1 MKKIISTFV
10 ALMVCAMM
18 TSIVSAQ
25 NPAKEILIK
34 ISQSK
39 DCPFSKEVF
48 DGIDWDNPNRH
59 NTDEHFQFDDK
70 GSATGITSY
79 VLDCFKRKDGNYTA
93 LLVKLSVAVNTETEI
108 SGIKTEMTNWL
119 YKGGKVHLRP
129 NEEVIKMPTIANF
142 YSNTADFPKPLY
154 DSLKNIIAQNR
165 FLGVGAKPNERNL
178 VISFIPD
185 LKKLEGIMAGF
196 EKIKSL
202 PQIYYS
208 WNGEKMVRRP
218 ESKPI
223 DLDLSLFGVEGYETK
238 IPANYAVEAIKT
250 YYATDPY
257 GIGLSQKEYLEQYG
271 NRINT
276 LSPTTASGDVNF
288 PDENGWTVYNHL
300 QFSCYEYKKGGYLAV
315 LYKDAEKTLAMYS
328 FKDGE
333 LTLLSNAFP
342 QFDKAAIE
350 TQTPTELKFEIG
362 YSTYPF
368 TADGFTLV
376 KKNIEYDQKTFEM
389 IDHGDTLTEYKWDG
403 EKFVKQQ

>member
-1 MKKIISTFV
+1 
-10 ALMVCAMM
+10 MVCAMM

-25 NPAKEILIK
+25 NPAKEILTK

-39 DCPFSKEVF
+39 DCPFSKEIF
-48 DGIDWDNPNRH
+48 DNIDWDNPNRH
-59 NTDEHFQFDDK
+59 NTDEHFQFDGK

-129 NEEVIKMPTIANF
+129 NDEVIKMPTIADF

-238 IPANYAVEAIKT
+238 IPENYAVEAIKT
-250 YYATDPY
+250 
-257 GIGLSQKEYLEQYG
+257 
-271 NRINT
+271 
-276 LSPTTASGDVNF
+276 
-288 PDENGWTVYNHL
+288 
-300 QFSCYEYKKGGYLAV
+300 
-315 LYKDAEKTLAMYS
+315 
-328 FKDGE
+328 
-333 LTLLSNAFP
+333 
-342 QFDKAAIE
+342 
-350 TQTPTELKFEIG
+350 
-362 YSTYPF
+362 
-368 TADGFTLV
+368 
-376 KKNIEYDQKTFEM
+376 
-389 IDHGDTLTEYKWDG
+389 
-403 EKFVKQQ
+403 